1 MKYSKEIRT
10 AVVALTTLFA
20 FVWGYN
26 FLKGNDIFSKQRVF
40 YTVFDDAGGLNTSA
54 PVMANGFKVGL
65 VKSIYFEPENR
76 RKLVVE
82 LMLTADNFEIPKG
95 TKARL
100 VSDLFGTTSLNLI
113 LGDEVGDFEVGDTL
127 MSEMEV
133 GLTEELTNVSKS
145 LIPLKVK
152 AENLI
157 QNLDSLVLDIRD
169 ALGKGE
175 RASSVNKALADLAV
189 TMENLKRATGKIE
202 VLVSDEGDLGRILS
216 DVEAFTSVLDKNKG
230 EIDRLVGN
238 LATFSDSLAASELT
252 STINNANRTFAEL
265 ADAMEKINNGEG
277 TVGKLLKDDSVYNN
291 LNAATDNLDKLF
303 IDIKERPSRYVHVS
317 LFGKKN
323 KD

>member
-10 AVVALTTLFA
+10 AVVALATLFA

-54 PVMANGFKVGL
+54 PIMANGYKVGL
-65 VKSIYFEPENR
+65 VKAIYFEPENR

-82 LMLTADNFEIPKG
+82 LMLTADNFDIPKG
-95 TKARL
+95 THARL
-100 VSDLFGTTSLNLI
+100 VSDLFGTTSINLM
-113 LGDEVGDFEVGDTL
+113 LGEEAGHYAVGDTL
-127 MSEMEV
+127 RSEIEES
-133 GLTEELTNVSKS
+133 LTAELANVSKS

-157 QNLDSLVLDIRD
+157 EHLDSLVLDIRD

-189 TMENLKRATGKIE
+189 TMENLKRATGKID
-202 VLVSDEGDLGRILS
+202 VLVSDNGDLGRILA

-238 LATFSDSLAASELT
+238 LATFSDSLAAADIA
-252 STINNANRTFAEL
+252 STINNANRTFSEL
-265 ADAMEKINNGEG
+265 ADAMEKINRGEG

-303 IDIKERPSRYVHVS
+303 IDIKARPSRYVHVS

>member
-40 YTVFDDAGGLNTSA
+40 YTIFDDAGGLNTSA
-54 PVMANGFKVGL
+54 PIMANGYKVGL

-100 VSDLFGTTSLNLI
+100 VSDLFGTTNINLI
-113 LGDEVGDFEVGDTL
+113 LGEDVGNYVVGDTL

-175 RASSVNKALADLAV
+175 RASSVNRALADLAV
-189 TMENLKRATGKIE
+189 TMENLKRATGKID
-202 VLVSDEGDLGRILS
+202 VLVSEEGDLGRILS

-277 TVGKLLKDDSVYNN
+277 TVGKLLKNDSVYNN

>member
-1 MKYSKEIRT
+1 MKYSKEIK
-10 AVVALTTLFA
+10 VALVALATIFA

-54 PVMANGFKVGL
+54 PIMANGYKVGL
-65 VKSIYFEPENR
+65 VKAIYFEPEGR

-82 LMLTADNFEIPKG
+82 LMLTADNFDIPIG
-95 TKARL
+95 SRARL
-100 VSDLFGTTSLNLI
+100 VSDLFGTTSINLM
-113 LGDEVGDFEVGDTL
+113 LGEMNGHYEVGDTL
-127 MSEMEV
+127 ESEIEES
-133 GLTEELTNVSKS
+133 LTAELANVSKS

-157 QNLDSLVLDIRD
+157 ENLDSLVLDVRD

-175 RASSVNKALADLAV
+175 RQSAVNMALADLAV
-189 TMENLKRATGKIE
+189 TMENLKRATGKID
-202 VLVSDEGDLGRILS
+202 VLVSDDGDLSKILS

-230 EIDRLVGN
+230 EIDRLVSN
-238 LATFSDSLAASELT
+238 LATFSDSLAASDLA
-252 STINNANRTFAEL
+252 STINNANRTFSEL
-265 ADAMEKINNGEG
+265 ADAMEQINSGQG

-291 LNAATDNLDKLF
+291 LTAATDNLDKLF
-303 IDIKERPSRYVHVS
+303 IDIKARPSRYVHVS
-317 LFGKKN
+317 LFGRKN

>member
-1 MKYSKEIRT
+1 
-10 AVVALTTLFA
+10 
-20 FVWGYN
+20 
-26 FLKGNDIFSKQRVF
+26 
-40 YTVFDDAGGLNTSA
+40 
-54 PVMANGFKVGL
+54 
-65 VKSIYFEPENR
+65 
-76 RKLVVE
+76 
-82 LMLTADNFEIPKG
+82 
-95 TKARL
+95 
-100 VSDLFGTTSLNLI
+100 
-113 LGDEVGDFEVGDTL
+113 

-189 TMENLKRATGKIE
+189 TMENLKRATGKID

>member
-1 MKYSKEIRT
+1 MKYSKEIKT
-10 AVVALTTLFA
+10 ALVAIATIFA

-40 YTVFDDAGGLNTSA
+40 YTIFDDAGGLNTSA
-54 PVMANGFKVGL
+54 PIMANGYKVGL
-65 VKSIYFEPENR
+65 VKSIYFEPEGR
-76 RKLVVE
+76 RKLIVE
-82 LMLTADNFEIPKG
+82 IMLTADNFDIPKG
-95 TKARL
+95 TSARL
-100 VSDLFGTTSLNLI
+100 VSDLFGTTSINLI
-113 LGDEVGDFEVGDTL
+113 LGEEEGHYAMGDTL
-127 MSEMEV
+127 PSEMEV

-157 QNLDSLVLDIRD
+157 ESLDSLVLDIRD

-175 RASSVNKALADLAV
+175 RASSVNRALADLAV
-189 TMENLKRATGKIE
+189 TMENLKHATGKID
-202 VLVSDEGDLGRILS
+202 VLVSEEGDLGRILT

-238 LATFSDSLAASELT
+238 LASFSDSLAASELT

>member
-189 TMENLKRATGKIE
+189 TMENLKRATGKID

>member
-1 MKYSKEIRT
+1 
-10 AVVALTTLFA
+10 
-20 FVWGYN
+20 
-26 FLKGNDIFSKQRVF
+26 
-40 YTVFDDAGGLNTSA
+40 
-54 PVMANGFKVGL
+54 
-65 VKSIYFEPENR
+65 
-76 RKLVVE
+76 
-82 LMLTADNFEIPKG
+82 
-95 TKARL
+95 

-189 TMENLKRATGKIE
+189 TMENLKRATGKID

-291 LNAATDNLDKLF
+291 LNAATVNLDKLF

>member
-1 MKYSKEIRT
+1 M
-10 AVVALTTLFA
+10 ALTTLFA

-40 YTVFDDAGGLNTSA
+40 YTIFDDAGGLNTSA
-54 PVMANGFKVGL
+54 PIMANGYKVGL

-100 VSDLFGTTSLNLI
+100 VSDLFGTTNINLI
-113 LGDEVGDFEVGDTL
+113 LGEDVGNYVVGDTL

-175 RASSVNKALADLAV
+175 RASSVNRALADLAV
-189 TMENLKRATGKIE
+189 TMENLKRATGKID
-202 VLVSDEGDLGRILS
+202 VLVSEEGDLGRILS

-277 TVGKLLKDDSVYNN
+277 TVGKLLKNDSVYNN

>member
-1 MKYSKEIRT
+1 MKYSKEIKT
-10 AVVALTTLFA
+10 AVVALATIFA

-40 YTVFDDAGGLNTSA
+40 YTILDDAGGLNTSA
-54 PVMANGFKVGL
+54 PIMANGFKVGL

-82 LMLTADNFEIPKG
+82 LMLTADNFDIPKG

-100 VSDLFGTTSLNLI
+100 VSDLFGTTSINLK
-113 LGDEVGDFEVGDTL
+113 LGEDVAHYEVGDTL
-127 MSEMEV
+127 GSEIEES
-133 GLTEELTNVSKS
+133 LTAELANVSKS

-152 AENLI
+152 AETLI
-157 QNLDSLVLDIRD
+157 QNLDSLVLDLRD

-175 RASSVNKALADLAV
+175 RGSAVNRALADLAV
-189 TMENLKRATGKIE
+189 TMENLKHATGKID
-202 VLVSDEGDLGRILS
+202 VLVSDDGDLGRILS

-230 EIDRLVGN
+230 EIDRLVSN
-238 LATFSDSLAASELT
+238 LASFSDSLAAADIA
-252 STINNANRTFAEL
+252 STINNANRTFSEL
-265 ADAMEKINNGEG
+265 AIAMEQINSGQG

-291 LNAATDNLDKLF
+291 LTAATDNLDKLF
-303 IDIKERPSRYVHVS
+303 IDIKARPSRYVHVS